1 MSTMEINFGV
11 CLTKKTVE
19 EEQKLLYFAWLMQNG
34 RSYEAQDMKRAY
46 HLFDSDC
53 RASYFVCEISF
64 AQELSTT
71 LEDALM
77 F

>member
-34 RSYEAQDMKRAY
+34 RSYVKPK
-46 HLFDSDC
+46 
-53 RASYFVCEISF
+53 I
-64 AQELSTT
+64 
-71 LEDALM
+71 
-77 F
+77 